1 MSARDQILESATR
14 LMAARGFEAMSL
26 QAIADEVGIRKP
38 SILYHFESKEVLRR
52 AVLDRLLAHWGVVLP
67 RLLMASARDGA
78 GRFEALMGEL
88 VAFFAVDAARAR
100 LLVRELL
107 DRPASMRAYLAEFVA
122 PWIHMVADQIRKS
135 QARRLVAEDIDPE
148 AYVVQVVAL
157 TLGSMATAPQT
168 SVLVDADDPEAAQV
182 RCQAELIRTARVAL
196 FGREPRDA
204 TDPDLDPA
212 L

>member
-38 SILYHFESKEVLRR
+38 SILYHFASKDALRG

-88 VAFFAVDAARAR
+88 VAFFAADADRADCADRADRHPGKVPAHRAPIPWLLPGGRGARAR
-100 LLVRELL
+100 
-107 DRPASMRAYLAEFVA
+107 RAGA
-122 PWIHMVADQIRKS
+122 
-135 QARRLVAEDIDPE
+135 ARR
-148 AYVVQVVAL
+148 
-157 TLGSMATAPQT
+157 
-168 SVLVDADDPEAAQV
+168 
-182 RCQAELIRTARVAL
+182 AR
-196 FGREPRDA
+196 GY
-204 TDPDLDPA
+204 
-212 L
+212 